1 MKKCVIAFV
10 ITSLSG
16 FIGMLI
22 DSNIGLDGN
31 FSIVISIAAMGS
43 MIIYYIDKGK

>member
-10 ITSLSG
+10 VTLLAG

-22 DSNIGLDGN
+22 DDSLGMDGN
-31 FSIVISIAAMGS
+31 FSIVCSVAAMGS
-43 MIIYYIDKGK
+43 IVIYYNNRK

>member
-10 ITSLSG
+10 VTLLAG

-22 DSNIGLDGN
+22 DDSLGMDGN
-31 FSIVISIAAMGS
+31 FSIVCSVAAMGS
-43 MIIYYIDKGK
+43 MIIYCNDRN